1 MESLL
6 KKLNDEMTVLNSHAS
21 RFTEKKVSKAGS
33 DVRKSAQTLKALL
46 QDVRKKVIEIQKK
59 MKDDRAKAKGK
70 TTSKKKSSKK
80 ITKK

>member
-6 KKLNDEMTVLNSHAS
+6 KKLNDEMNVLNSHAT

-46 QDVRKKVIEIQKK
+46 QDIRKKVLEVQKK
-59 MKDDRAKAKGK
+59 MKADRAKAKGK
-70 TTSKKKSSKK
+70 TTSKKN
-80 ITKK
+80 TKKTTKK